1 MPYVAQSIFNND
13 DLSLMIK
20 IFSYIFYGNIIH
32 IEPEMEL
39 YVNVQHTNNNPN
51 MITKNQMYYNNIM
64 HETLD
69 NDKQLIHIEWHSP
82 V

>member
-1 MPYVAQSIFNND
+1 MTIASQNTQTIA
-13 DLSLMIK
+13 
-20 IFSYIFYGNIIH
+20 
-32 IEPEMEL
+32 
-39 YVNVQHTNNNPN
+39 N
-51 MITKNQMYYNNIM
+51 MITKDQIYYNNIM

>member
-1 MPYVAQSIFNND
+1 
-13 DLSLMIK
+13 
-20 IFSYIFYGNIIH
+20 
-32 IEPEMEL
+32 MEL

-82 V
+82 VQNEKVLPPNFYHKPPTSSEG

>member
-1 MPYVAQSIFNND
+1 MIIIFPIFCCGNN
-13 DLSLMIK
+13 IQ
-20 IFSYIFYGNIIH
+20 

-39 YVNVQHTNNNPN
+39 YVNVQHTNNKPN

-69 NDKQLIHIEWHSP
+69 NDKQLIHIQ
-82 V
+82 